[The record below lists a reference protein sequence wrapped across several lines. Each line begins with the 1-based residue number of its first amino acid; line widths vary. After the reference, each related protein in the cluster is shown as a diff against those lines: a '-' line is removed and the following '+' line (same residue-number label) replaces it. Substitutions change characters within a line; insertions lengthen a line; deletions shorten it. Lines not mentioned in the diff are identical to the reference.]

1 MGGTEAL
8 NEIAAYDSDIR
19 RILNMEEAFV
29 KTPELWGIYL
39 IREREQSDWENYV
52 RSREAKGEAR
62 GEIRG
67 KAEGKAEGIAFVARR
82 MLARGLSPD
91 LIAEDTG
98 LSLEEVRALQSQAGP
113 TQ

>member
-29 KTPELWGIYL
+29 KTPELWVNYL
-39 IREREQSDWENYV
+39 IREREQFDWENYV

-62 GEIRG
+62 GEARG
-67 KAEGKAEGIAFVARR
+67 EAKNRTETARR
-82 MLARGLSPD
+82 MLARGLPSEQ
-91 LIAEDTG
+91 IAEFTD
-98 LSLEEVRALQSQAGP
+98 LSLEEIEALRTGMARN
-113 TQ
+113 

>member
-29 KTPELWGIYL
+29 KTPELWVNYL
-39 IREREQSDWENYV
+39 IREREQFDWENYV

-98 LSLEEVRALQSQAGP
+98 LSLEEVESLR
-113 TQ
+113 